1 MRIRFAMPFSV
12 LAILAY
18 ASPATAQIKPPYK
31 PSLSCVPAELTLLLV
46 DVERH
51 FGPVQ
56 VISTH
61 RPGAIVAGT
70 GRRSKHADCRAVDF
84 IPAAGKYR
92 EVADWLKDV
101 HDGGVGTYSCNM
113 HHIHI
118 DNGDNRRWHKCVS
131 GSSRSAKKRKS
142 GARYAARGKKTVRR
156 ES

>member
-1 MRIRFAMPFSV
+1 MRIRFATLSFV
-12 LAILAY
+12 LAILAHV
-18 ASPATAQIKPPYK
+18 SPAAAQIKPPYK
-31 PSLSCVPAELTLLLV
+31 PALSCVPAEIALLLD

-84 IPAAGKYR
+84 IPARGKYR

-118 DNGDNRRWHKCVS
+118 DNGDNRRWHKCV
-131 GSSRSAKKRKS
+131 GSSRSAKNRKS
-142 GARYAARGKKTVRR
+142 GAKYAARSKKNGKR